1 MLVCYFVLEG
11 KAKYLPRVF
20 PQVDD
25 SLDVLTCH
33 GMGGL
38 MGCLLTGFFAS
49 KEVNPAG
56 NDGVFF
62 GGGVLLGYQGMFI
75 FYHYLMLFV
84 MYSMLILFPVAAIL
98 ITLVFSCGVTLILLL
113 ISLILVLNE

>member
-1 MLVCYFVLEG
+1 MQKKITAIGAASGAVVGLVAITPGAGFVHPASSLAIGAITVAVCYFVLEG
-11 KAKYLPRVF
+11 KSKYLPRVF

-49 KEVNPAG
+49 KEVNPLG

-62 GGGVLLGYQGMFI
+62 GGGVLLGYQG
-75 FYHYLMLFV
+75 
-84 MYSMLILFPVAAIL
+84 
-98 ITLVFSCGVTLILLL
+98 
-113 ISLILVLNE
+113 